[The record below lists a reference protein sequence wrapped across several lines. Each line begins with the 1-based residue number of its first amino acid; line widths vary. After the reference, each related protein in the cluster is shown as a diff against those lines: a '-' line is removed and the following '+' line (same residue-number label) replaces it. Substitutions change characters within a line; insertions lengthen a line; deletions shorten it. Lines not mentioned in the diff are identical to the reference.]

1 MPHTPHITFIGA
13 GNMAQAILKGMLAA
27 GYPQD
32 KISASGR
39 TQTKMDL
46 LAAQTGIRTSTD
58 NQALCQHADVIVLG
72 VKPAMMGDLV
82 QSIAPAIDASKQL
95 VVSVAA
101 GILANSIE
109 TWLGKKTPIV
119 RCMPNTPSLVGQ
131 GAAGLFATDSVSSE
145 QKNTASTIMQSVG
158 LALWV
163 ETEEQIDA
171 VTAVSGSGPAYYFL
185 MMEAMIAGAEKLG
198 LSNQVAQQLV
208 LQTAA
213 GAAQMAQQSDQTPG
227 QLRVA
232 VTSPKGTTEQ
242 ALNTFNEAGFSAL
255 CSQAMAAAY
264 QRSKE
269 LAQLFKAQ

>member
-1 MPHTPHITFIGA
+1 MPQTPHIAFIGA

-27 GYPQD
+27 GYPQS

-39 TQTKMDL
+39 TQSKLDV
-46 LAAQTGIRTSTD
+46 LAADTGIYTSTD
-58 NQALCQHADVIVLG
+58 NLALCHQADVIVLG
-72 VKPAMMGDLV
+72 VKPHMMGDLV
-82 QSIAPAIDASKQL
+82 QSIAPAVDVSRQL
-95 VVSVAA
+95 IVSVDA

-109 TWLGKKTPIV
+109 IWLGKKVPIV

-131 GAAGLFATDSVSSE
+131 GAAGLFATDRVSPT
-145 QKNTASTIMQSVG
+145 QKQTASTIMQSVG

-163 ETEEQIDA
+163 ETEAHIDA

-198 LSNQVAQQLV
+198 LTNDVAQQLV

-213 GAAQMAQQSDQTPG
+213 GAAQMAQQSQQTPA

-232 VTSPKGTTEQ
+232 VTSPNGTTEQ
-242 ALNTFNEAGFSAL
+242 AINTFNDGDFSQL
-255 CSQAMAAAY
+255 CSQAMTAAHH
-264 QRSKE
+264 RSKE
-269 LAQLFKAQ
+269 LAQLFKA

>member
-1 MPHTPHITFIGA
+1 MTQTPHIAFIGA

-39 TQTKMDL
+39 TQAKLDTLSAD
-46 LAAQTGIRTSTD
+46 TGINTSTD
-58 NQALCQHADVIVLG
+58 NLALCSKADVIVLG
-72 VKPAMMGDLV
+72 VKPQMMGELI
-82 QSIAPAIDASKQL
+82 QSIAPVVDASKQL
-95 VVSVAA
+95 IVSVAA
-101 GILANSIE
+101 GILASSIE
-109 TWLGKKTPIV
+109 AWLGQKTPIV

-131 GAAGLFATDSVSSE
+131 GAAGLFATPEVSAA
-145 QKNTASTIMQSVG
+145 QKQTASTIMQSVG

-163 ETEEQIDA
+163 DNEDHIDA

-198 LSNQVAQQLV
+198 LSNEVAQQLV

-213 GAAQMAQQSDQTPG
+213 GAAQMAQQSQQTPD

-232 VTSPKGTTEQ
+232 VTSPNGTTEQ
-242 ALNTFNEAGFSAL
+242 AINTFNDGGFSEL
-255 CSQAMAAAY
+255 CSQAMAAAHA
-264 QRSKE
+264 RSKE
-269 LAQLFKAQ
+269 LAQLFKS

>member
-1 MPHTPHITFIGA
+1 MPQTPHIAFIGA

-32 KISASGR
+32 KICASGR
-39 TQTKMDL
+39 TQAKLDIL
-46 LAAQTGIRTSTD
+46 SADSGIQTSTD
-58 NQALCQHADVIVLG
+58 NLALCHQADVIVLG
-72 VKPAMMGDLV
+72 VKPHMMGDLV
-82 QSIAPAIDASKQL
+82 QSIAPAVDVSRQL
-95 VVSVAA
+95 IVSVAA

-109 TWLGKKTPIV
+109 IWLGKKVPIV

-131 GAAGLFATDSVSSE
+131 GAAGLFATDRVSPT
-145 QKNTASTIMQSVG
+145 QKQTASTIMQSVG

-163 ETEEQIDA
+163 ETEAHIDA

-198 LSNQVAQQLV
+198 LTNDVAQQLV

-213 GAAQMAQQSDQTPG
+213 GAAQMAQHSQQTPA

-232 VTSPKGTTEQ
+232 VTSPNGTTEQ
-242 ALNTFNEAGFSAL
+242 AINTFNDGDFSQL
-255 CSQAMAAAY
+255 CSQAMTAAHH
-264 QRSKE
+264 RSKE
-269 LAQLFKAQ
+269 LAQLFKA

>member
-1 MPHTPHITFIGA
+1 MPQTPHIAFIGA

-27 GYPQD
+27 GYPQS

-39 TQTKMDL
+39 TQSKLDV
-46 LAAQTGIRTSTD
+46 LAADTGIHTSTD
-58 NQALCQHADVIVLG
+58 NLALCHQADVIVLG
-72 VKPAMMGDLV
+72 VKPHMMGDLV
-82 QSIAPAIDASKQL
+82 QSIAPAVDVSRQL
-95 VVSVAA
+95 IVSVAA

-109 TWLGKKTPIV
+109 IWLGKKVPIV

-131 GAAGLFATDSVSSE
+131 GAAGLFATDRVSPT
-145 QKNTASTIMQSVG
+145 QKQTASTIMQSVG

-163 ETEEQIDA
+163 ETEAHIDA

-198 LSNQVAQQLV
+198 LTNDVAQQLV

-213 GAAQMAQQSDQTPG
+213 GAAQMAQQSQQTPA

-232 VTSPKGTTEQ
+232 VTSPNGTTEQ
-242 ALNTFNEAGFSAL
+242 AINTFNDGDFSQL
-255 CSQAMAAAY
+255 CSQAMTAAHH
-264 QRSKE
+264 RSKE
-269 LAQLFKAQ
+269 LAQLFKA

>member
-1 MPHTPHITFIGA
+1 MTQTPHIAFIGA

-39 TQTKMDL
+39 TQAKLDTLSAD
-46 LAAQTGIRTSTD
+46 TGINTSTD
-58 NQALCQHADVIVLG
+58 NLALCSKADVIVLG
-72 VKPAMMGDLV
+72 VKPQMMGELI
-82 QSIAPAIDASKQL
+82 QSIAPVVDASKQL
-95 VVSVAA
+95 IVSVAA
-101 GILANSIE
+101 GILASSIE
-109 TWLGKKTPIV
+109 AWLGQKTPIV

-131 GAAGLFATDSVSSE
+131 GAAGLFATPEVSAA
-145 QKNTASTIMQSVG
+145 QKQTASTIMQSVG

-163 ETEEQIDA
+163 DNEDHIDA

-198 LSNQVAQQLV
+198 LSNEVAQQLV

-213 GAAQMAQQSDQTPG
+213 GAAQMAQQSQQTPD

-232 VTSPKGTTEQ
+232 VTSPNGTTEQ
-242 ALNTFNEAGFSAL
+242 AINTFNDGGFSEL
-255 CSQAMAAAY
+255 CSQAMAAAHA
-264 QRSKE
+264 RSKE
-269 LAQLFKAQ
+269 LAQIFKS